1 MKLSSAWSVTGA
13 RGCWGA
19 RKACELHAQSSSA
32 PRRRRCAGILLL
44 PLRVA
49 SCTAPIVTAACSL
62 GCTAL
67 TATSAALRLRAGG
80 ALWTPSSPRYGSRR
94 SEMRPRRWLDTW
106 FVLRA
111 ARWAAAAEG

>member
-1 MKLSSAWSVTGA
+1 M
-13 RGCWGA
+13 
-19 RKACELHAQSSSA
+19 LHAQSSSA

-49 SCTAPIVTAACSL
+49 SCTAPVVTAARGL

-67 TATSAALRLRAGG
+67 TATRAALRLRAGG

-94 SEMRPRRWLDTW
+94 SETQHVGWLDAW
-106 FVLRA
+106 FVPACRRLGKA
-111 ARWAAAAEG
+111 D